1 MQIWVG
7 ISTKDLTSLLHR
19 EIVLDAYPA
28 GGSIKGTLPGFK
40 TFEST
45 GAVRIK
51 AGSANNLPL
60 ITLADGRKFSGDCQ
74 LVSSTGKFQIISL
87 GRAGIKGAPRYH
99 GTLRVAAAPGNKNT
113 LSLSLNL
120 SLDSYLRGVLA
131 SEMPASYHAEA
142 LKGQALCARTY
153 ALHPRVPHDK
163 DDVHVCDSYLC
174 CQYFAG
180 HAGSVDNRIEAAIVG
195 TAGQI
200 LTYQQKPILALFSS
214 NAGGHT
220 EDYENCFSD
229 PLSGAFP
236 PPSLPYLRGVAEGD
250 FSSFKGQPGSPD
262 FLRYLYDNAA
272 RGEAFSPDNW
282 TPKFHFSHSFSAD
295 SLEAHMHHTVEK
307 LMSEKDSA
315 PYVIPPPSHKFG
327 HIKKFR
333 VVKRGVS
340 GCLIELAVETST
352 GNWQFK
358 KELVIRKLFENP
370 EAGVK
375 RLNSARIF
383 FGETFNNLG
392 LLETLSVKG
401 LGFGHGVGFQQTG
414 AHGLAKFRGLNYRQI
429 IAHYFKDVEIETT

>member
-7 ISTKDLTSLLHR
+7 LSTKDLTSLLHR
-19 EIVLDAYPA
+19 EIVLEAYPP
-28 GGSIKGTLPGFK
+28 GGTIKGSLPGFK
-40 TFEST
+40 TFEGH
-45 GAVRIK
+45 GAVRLK
-51 AGSANNLPL
+51 AGPAGGLPQ

-74 LVSSTGKFQIISL
+74 LVSSSGKFQILSL
-87 GRAGIKGAPRYH
+87 SRAGIKGAPQYH
-99 GTLRVAAAPGNKNT
+99 GTIRVSGSKNALT
-113 LSLSLNL
+113 LSLNL

-131 SEMPASYHAEA
+131 SEMPASYHEEA

-163 DDVHVCDSYLC
+163 DNVHVCDSYLC

-180 HAGSVDNRIEAAIVG
+180 HAGSVDRRIEAAIAG
-195 TAGQI
+195 TAGEI
-200 LTYQQKPILALFSS
+200 LTYQQQPILALFSS

-229 PLSGAFP
+229 PLTGAFP
-236 PPSLPYLRGVAEGD
+236 PPALPYLRGVAEGD
-250 FSSFKGQPGSPD
+250 FSSFHKGQTNSAE

-272 RGEAFSPDNW
+272 QGAAFSPDNW
-282 TPKFHFSHSFSAD
+282 TPKFHFQHRFSAD

-307 LMSEKDSA
+307 LMAEKDSA
-315 PYVIPPPSHKFG
+315 PYVIPPASTKFG
-327 HIKKFR
+327 HIKKFKA
-333 VVKRGVS
+333 VKRGIS
-340 GCLIELAVETST
+340 GCLIELSVETST
-352 GNWQFK
+352 GNWLFK

-383 FGETFNNLG
+383 FAETYSHLG

-414 AHGLAKFRGLNYRQI
+414 AHGLAKYRALNYKQI
-429 IAHYFKDVEIETT
+429 LAHYFKDVEIEKT